1 MKNSKLFEVEF
12 LIIGVCVATILTIV
26 SASLLK
32 KTNNIV
38 TKDVYLNTIYSEFIE
53 SNFDNNLN
61 LFIADDYY
69 SIVSYDWVNN
79 TGKQQYNKFLVSLN
93 MHKWSKNSSDCD
105 DFSKAFTVFIKAAVR
120 KIDPSRYTPAV
131 GEVYYY
137 PDSGGNHALNIIFT
151 YKDNDIVISFFD
163 STKNKFVD
171 LTTSEIESIYYVSL

>member
-1 MKNSKLFEVEF
+1 MKNSKLFRLEF
-12 LIIGVCVATILTIV
+12 LIIGICVAAIAIV
-26 SASLLK
+26 VGTSLLK
-32 KTNNIV
+32 ETNSIV

-53 SNFDNNLN
+53 SNFDINLN
-61 LFIADDYY
+61 LFIADDNY
-69 SIVSYDWVNN
+69 SIVSYEWVNSV
-79 TGKQQYNKFLVSLN
+79 GKQQYNKFLVSLN
-93 MHKWSKNSSDCD
+93 MHKWSSNSSDCD

-171 LTTSEIESIYYVSL
+171 LTASEIKSIYYVSL